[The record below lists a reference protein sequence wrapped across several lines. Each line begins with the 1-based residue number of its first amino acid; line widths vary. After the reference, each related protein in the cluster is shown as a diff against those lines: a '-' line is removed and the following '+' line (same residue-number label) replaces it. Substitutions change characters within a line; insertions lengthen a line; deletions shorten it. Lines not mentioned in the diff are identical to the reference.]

1 MIKTPYDA
9 FISNMEIVDTSSYSA
24 EDKARLRSNIFEAV
38 SIRAAYREGFLAGST
53 LLRNALSRIDALCT
67 AITDTDTKPI
77 VWRDFSGLWVAYK
90 EAEKF
95 VAAARDAGVGEPDER
110 QREYDAL
117 QQGVAESTESFKEER
132 R

>member
-53 LLRNALSRIDALCT
+53 LLREAVSKFEHIAEYWNGGRESAVDAIEE
-67 AITDTDTKPI
+67 ARE
-77 VWRDFSGLWVAYK
+77 V
-90 EAEKF
+90 AEKF
-95 VAAARDAGVGEPDER
+95 VAAAKDAGITDER
-110 QREYDAL
+110 DQRFKAL
-117 QQGVAESTESFKEER
+117 KEGVAESTESFKEER